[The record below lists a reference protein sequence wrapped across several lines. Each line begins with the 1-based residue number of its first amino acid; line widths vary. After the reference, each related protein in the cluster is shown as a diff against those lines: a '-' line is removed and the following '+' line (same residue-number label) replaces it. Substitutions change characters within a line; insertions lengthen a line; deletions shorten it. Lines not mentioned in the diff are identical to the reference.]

1 MNTTTLDKRTGMATL
16 PVHAPAAAHA
26 VFRLLPRLQHG
37 TLDVQLPDGSQL
49 HFGGPAQASPLRAA
63 LRLHNWNVC
72 SAALKSGDIGFAESF
87 IDGDWTTPDLTAL
100 LKLFI
105 ANRDDI
111 EHVIYGSW
119 WGSLLYRAKHLLNR
133 NSRSGSR
140 KNIHAHYDLG
150 NAFYRLWLDETMTYS
165 AALFEADR
173 EHEDLAHAQR
183 AKVRRALRECGVQP
197 GSRVLEIGCGW
208 GGLAEIAAAEFS
220 AQVTGVTLSTE
231 QLAWAQE
238 RLARAGVQAQ
248 CDLRLQDYRDI
259 RDEPFDAIASI
270 EMFEAVG
277 EDYWPGFFKT
287 VHDRLKRG
295 GVACIQSI
303 TIRDDLFDRY
313 RRSTDFIQQY
323 IFPGGMLPSKS
334 VFREQA
340 RKAGLQ
346 VSHELAFGAD
356 YAETLKRWREVFL
369 REEAAVRGV
378 GFDTRTVKALANLP
392 GLFLVT
398 HAALQVAPRHVQAQG
413 VGIHMLQSARHGDV
427 PAALVQGRH
436 QFHLVVVVFG
446 QRGIGVVADGAG
458 GHVLNGI
465 GWLLE
470 EERRLTRGV
479 RAHFA
484 GVRRVVASDAVDAAH
499 RVLQVG
505 ACHGNGDGGHGKGHR
520 RRRACTARCAAHLD
534 IHVGTGPQ
542 GGGSEG
548 TGGAQ
553 QGSAIDHVQ
562 RLQKNRTPVERQA
575 TPSSSRACTH
585 GRTQR
590 CIKPRLRAMAS
601 SRPRAKPRLTMAVP
615 P

>member
-1 MNTTTLDKRTGMATL
+1 M
-16 PVHAPAAAHA
+16 
-26 VFRLLPRLQHG
+26 
-37 TLDVQLPDGSQL
+37 
-49 HFGGPAQASPLRAA
+49 
-63 LRLHNWNVC
+63 RLHNWNVC
-72 SAALKSGDIGFAESF
+72 SAALKSGDIGFAESY
-87 IDGDWTTPDLTAL
+87 IAGDWTTPDLTAL

-105 ANRDDI
+105 ANREDI

-119 WGSLLYRAKHLLNR
+119 WGSLLYRAKHMLNR

-173 EHEDLAHAQR
+173 ENEDLAHAQR
-183 AKVRRALRECGVQP
+183 AKVRRALRECSVQA

-208 GGLAEIAAAEFS
+208 GGLAEIAASEFG

-231 QLAWAQE
+231 QLAWAQD

-259 RDEPFDAIASI
+259 REEPFDAIASI

-287 VHDRLKRG
+287 VHDQLKRG

-334 VFREQA
+334 AFREQA

-378 GFDTRTVKALANLP
+378 GFDTRFLRIWEFYLAYCE
-392 GLFLVT
+392 
-398 HAALQVAPRHVQAQG
+398 AAFATGNTDVVQFT
-413 VGIHMLQSARHGDV
+413 LR
-427 PAALVQGRH
+427 
-436 QFHLVVVVFG
+436 
-446 QRGIGVVADGAG
+446 
-458 GHVLNGI
+458 
-465 GWLLE
+465 
-470 EERRLTRGV
+470 
-479 RAHFA
+479 
-484 GVRRVVASDAVDAAH
+484 
-499 RVLQVG
+499 
-505 ACHGNGDGGHGKGHR
+505 
-520 RRRACTARCAAHLD
+520 
-534 IHVGTGPQ
+534 
-542 GGGSEG
+542 
-548 TGGAQ
+548 
-553 QGSAIDHVQ
+553 
-562 RLQKNRTPVERQA
+562 
-575 TPSSSRACTH
+575 
-585 GRTQR
+585 
-590 CIKPRLRAMAS
+590 KP
-601 SRPRAKPRLTMAVP
+601 
-615 P
+615 